1 MSQSV
6 AEAAPCASYAFRRCC
21 CSWSARRSWR
31 RERTPRWR
39 TRSWRAQT
47 LSPTASCLERQG
59 KSSCASPNPLT
70 LPGRKLGFW
79 IKKGDVIDRQPFG
92 LSQDRR
98 QARLPVGLPGPG
110 IYTVTWRTASTVDQH
125 TYEGFFTFTLGPLRL
140 GGFALKGGMPS
151 GPSAWEIAARWL
163 MFLGAAVLG
172 GGLLAHRYILA
183 GAIRRSGI
191 REDTLL
197 SLQPR
202 WRLASRLAVGL
213 FLLGAFGERASR
225 QTGRPR
231 QPASPWDQPWYSSP
245 LPSQG
250 ERPS

>member
-1 MSQSV
+1 MRIIR
-6 AEAAPCASYAFRRCC
+6 F
-21 CSWSARRSWR
+21 
-31 RERTPRWR
+31 
-39 TRSWRAQT
+39 QT
-47 LSPTASCLERQG
+47 LLLLLVGATVMATGANPAMAHALVE
-59 KSSCASPNPLT
+59 SSDPLPNRLLLRAPREIVLRFSEPVDPPRT
-70 LPGRKLGFW
+70 EIRVLDQEGRR
-79 IKKGDVIDRQPFG
+79 IDRQPFG